1 MRHNINYYGLRL
13 KTHLPETC
21 GRCILCIL
29 QCAGGGQGAAV
40 YNIQRFIE
48 SFTLQPA
55 DLWNLDLAKNSGRY
69 DVTFWP
75 LPWVAMHWKVL
86 QVHWHGPWRVWKN
99 PGLLFGIAR
108 CVCLVSLCLFHY
120 GHCEMSWS
128 ILVLHHELMKCA
140 HCWSCDMSVIF
151 CVLFSTDNPRR
162 VSQSCCS
169 YEWLQWDIITGQIWC
184 TRFNRKKSRWS
195 ESSEIS
201 LGVSQED
208 VCDIGMICK

>member
-1 MRHNINYYGLRL
+1 MRQIYLVYL
-13 KTHLPETC
+13 TMC
-21 GRCILCIL
+21 G
-29 QCAGGGQGAAV
+29 GGAAV

-48 SFTLQPA
+48 SFPLPA
-55 DLWNLDLAKNSGRY
+55 DLLNLDLAKNSGRY

-75 LPWVAMHWKVL
+75 LPWVAMHWKAL
-86 QVHWHGPWRVWKN
+86 QVHWHGPWGVWKN

-140 HCWSCDMSVIF
+140 HCWV
-151 CVLFSTDNPRR
+151 VTSTDNPRR

-169 YEWLQWDIITGQIWC
+169 YEWLQWDIMSRAKFDARDSTGKRAVEVRAV
-184 TRFNRKKSRWS
+184 RFHWASVKKTCATLTWS
-195 ESSEIS
+195 ASSNMLPTEGLTNFEAFFLHIVLVLLQTS
-201 LGVSQED
+201 
-208 VCDIGMICK
+208 